1 MNGQKIAD
9 ANPDLSATVL
19 PTSPSDSTLKRT
31 EMASQQKAEESKPD
45 LTVYYLEVGSFKDAS
60 WADKAV
66 DQLSRLGFHAVSIHK
81 THLWMQSY
89 HVQVGPYA
97 NPTDIEAAQRSL
109 ASQDFKSHLVK

>member
-1 MNGQKIAD
+1 MSGQKISD
-9 ANPDLSATVL
+9 AKLSLSATVL
-19 PTSPSDSTLKRT
+19 PTSTPDQTPKSVDMT
-31 EMASQQKAEESKPD
+31 SQQKAEESKPD
-45 LTVYYLEVGSFKDAS
+45 LTMSYLEVGSFKDAT

-97 NPTDIEAAQRSL
+97 NPTDVEAAQRSL
-109 ASQDFKSHLVK
+109 AAQDFKSHLVK